1 MCRSA
6 VTRSLPTS
14 LTPQTPKGGQRHLEC
29 MGSHHLGSTP
39 PIPTGPTSPWA
50 WWTRR
55 ATLPTVPNQASGLMV
70 QGGGGPRLAGP
81 VRGQG
86 STGSP
91 GEVFRWRVGTGAD
104 DAIKGPGDQFAA
116 WHTTSDLG
124 EQQARG
130 KGGPVKPSPTT
141 PLGLTTLGSRTGP
154 GAEVLGGA
162 S

>member
-1 MCRSA
+1 MHGQPP
-6 VTRSLPTS
+6 LGLHPTHS
-14 LTPQTPKGGQRHLEC
+14 NWTYAP
-29 MGSHHLGSTP
+29 MGLVGEE
-39 PIPTGPTSPWA
+39 
-50 WWTRR
+50 
-55 ATLPTVPNQASGLMV
+55 ATLPTGPNQASGLMV

-81 VRGQG
+81 VRDQG
-86 STGSP
+86 SSGSP

-124 EQQARG
+124 EQRAQG
-130 KGGPVKPSPTT
+130 KGGPVKPSPMM